1 MGNKVKIQSINKN
14 DKEKMQE
21 LFEVYKKTILEN
33 FPEYSRLI
41 KEYLARR
48 DNIDRHVK
56 NAGIILGAY
65 LSGKLV
71 GYLIGRKLYGGV
83 GYCED
88 LGVLNEYQRKGVGTR
103 LIKEYEK
110 ISSLAG
116 AHNLQLESDIRN
128 LEFYKKQ
135 DFSVLCL
142 DKKGYFGTDNYVMK
156 KILQEPKEENFLR

>member
-88 LGVLNEYQRKGVGTR
+88 FGVLNEYLSKGVGTR
-103 LIKEYEK
+103 LIKEYE
-110 ISSLAG
+110 
-116 AHNLQLESDIRN
+116 
-128 LEFYKKQ
+128 
-135 DFSVLCL
+135 
-142 DKKGYFGTDNYVMK
+142 
-156 KILQEPKEENFLR
+156 